1 MNLRDYVTRKEI
13 GIRIEGAESCR
24 VIRFQNG
31 SWIEIGQKYSLP
43 VESSVLEWNANGIP
57 ASTLAVALR
66 IYELDH
72 PEEEL
77 RSKLSRKVRKRPR
90 TLSSNRS
97 DRSVVG
103 VKFQTA
109 SGQE

>member
-24 VIRFQNG
+24 VIRLQNG
-31 SWIEIGQKYSLP
+31 LWIEIGQKYSLP
-43 VESSVLEWNANGIP
+43 VDSNVLEWSANGIP
-57 ASTLAVALR
+57 GSMLAVALR

-77 RSKLSRKVRKRPR
+77 RSKLARKLRKRPR
-90 TLSSNRS
+90 TLGSNRP
-97 DRSVVG
+97 DKSVMG
-103 VKFQTA
+103 AKLHAA

>member
-13 GIRIEGAESCR
+13 GIRVEGAESCR
-24 VIRFQNG
+24 VIRLQNG

-43 VESSVLEWNANGIP
+43 VESSALDWSASGIP
-57 ASTLAVALR
+57 GSMLAVALR
-66 IYELDH
+66 IYELDY

-77 RSKLSRKVRKRPR
+77 RSKLTRKIRKRPR
-90 TLSSNRS
+90 TLNSNRN
-97 DRSVVG
+97 DRSALG
-103 VKFQTA
+103 AKFQAA